1 MMIDTYRAIGH
12 NFAKIDPLYLPQ
24 NKDLFGRPAE
34 NSLEAS
40 QFGYQKEQ
48 MQETIVVKNLRGE
61 GDKKDNGPYTIQE
74 F

>member
-1 MMIDTYRAIGH
+1 MMLDYYRAIGH

-40 QFGYQKEQ
+40 QFGYQAE
-48 MQETIVVKNLRGE
+48 
-61 GDKKDNGPYTIQE
+61 
-74 F
+74 